1 MTSRI
6 PPDNPV
12 REFDSTNA
20 AGLFALWLGVLV
32 PPLAYLFN
40 HLIAY
45 VMVSWSCATQV
56 RATQHLVPLV
66 ALVIT
71 LAAGTLAWRNWNRA
85 GREWP
90 GSGAGVIPRSRFLAM
105 LGMLMSAFFS
115 LLILAQ
121 WLPVF
126 ILPPCSRG

>member
-1 MTSRI
+1 MASRI

-20 AGLFALWLGVLV
+20 AGLLALWVGVLG
-32 PPLAYLFN
+32 PPLAYLCN
-40 HLIAY
+40 HLFTY
-45 VMVSWSCATQV
+45 MMVSWSCATQT
-56 RATQHLVPLV
+56 RWTLHLVPLLTLII
-66 ALVIT
+66 A
-71 LAAGTLAWRNWNRA
+71 LAAGALAWRNWKRA

-105 LGMLMSAFFS
+105 LGMMLSAFFA

-121 WLPVF
+121 WVPIF
-126 ILPPCSRG
+126 ILAPCTRG